1 MAFFNGRVSFV
12 RFAVEGVA
20 TAPFGDE
27 TIEKLTQNA
36 IGKYG
41 TIESQDGVSIGFN
54 GGRHL
59 LDSEISFE
67 NNVYDDCLHLGMR
80 FDVDKIPSNILKA
93 YTEIEIKALSSGNPS
108 GRPTKDQKEEAKESA
123 LARAQAEA
131 ADGRYRRMAMHPL
144 MWDQSSQTLYSSASS
159 ANVLDRVAPLFRDTF
174 GGDLHIVTAGR
185 LAGGLATKLGLTMPY
200 GDPAKF
206 TVFADGHEEGAISWA
221 DPESQLPDVLG
232 NEFLIWLWHTLATRS
247 DTIALADGTEVTVMM
262 TRTLQLDCP
271 KGETGRD
278 QLNDVGP
285 ARMPEALKA
294 LQSGKLPRKAG
305 LILVRHDQQ
314 YELTLQAETFAVGSA
329 ALPKLEEAAGREA
342 TLARIEQIR
351 HMTDTLDL
359 LYAAFLQNRL
369 GQGWGDNVGE
379 IRQWLKA
386 A

>member
-12 RFAVEGVA
+12 RFAVEHLA
-20 TAPFGDE
+20 AEPFNDE
-27 TIEKLTQNA
+27 TIQKVNHNF
-36 IGKYG
+36 IGSYG
-41 TIESQDGVSIGFN
+41 VAETTDGITVGFN

-59 LDSEISFE
+59 LDSEINLE
-67 NNVYDDCLHLGMR
+67 NNVFDDCLHVGMR

-93 YTEIEIKALSSGNPS
+93 YTEIEIKALAAGNPS
-108 GRPTKDQKEEAKESA
+108 GRPTKEQKEEAKDSA

-131 ADGRYRRMAMHPL
+131 TDGRYRRMAMHPL
-144 MWDQSSQTLYSSASS
+144 LWDQSSQTLYSSASS
-159 ANVLDRVAPLFRDTF
+159 ANVLDRVGPLFRDTF
-174 GGDLHIVTAGR
+174 GGDLHLVTAGR
-185 LAGGLATKLGLTMPY
+185 LAAGLATKFGLNLPS
-200 GDPAKF
+200 GDPARF
-206 TVFADGHEEGAISWA
+206 TVFVEGQEEGTISWA
-221 DPESQLPDVLG
+221 NPESPLPDVLG

-305 LILVRHDQQ
+305 LILVRHEQQ

-329 ALPKLEEAAGREA
+329 ALPKLEEASGREA

-359 LYAAFLQNRL
+359 LYAAFLHQRL
-369 GQGWGDNVGE
+369 GVAWNENLGE
-379 IRQWLKA
+379 IRHWLKVA
-386 A
+386 

>member
-12 RFAVEGVA
+12 RFAVEGI
-20 TAPFGDE
+20 TTEPFGTDA
-27 TIEKLTQNA
+27 IDKLTLNA

-41 TIESQDGVSIGFN
+41 TVESQDGIRVGFN

-67 NNVYDDCLHLGMR
+67 NNVFDESLHIGMR

-93 YTEIEIKALSSGNPS
+93 YTEIEIKALSAGNPS
-108 GRPTKDQKEEAKESA
+108 GRPTKEQKEEAKESA
-123 LARAQAEA
+123 LARALAESS
-131 ADGRYRRMAMHPL
+131 DGRYRRMAVHPL
-144 MWDQSSQTLYSSASS
+144 LWDKSSQTLYSSAGS

-174 GGDLHIVTAGR
+174 GGDLHLVTAGR
-185 LAGGLATKLGLTMPY
+185 LAAGLAARLGLTMPY

-206 TVFADGHEEGAISWA
+206 TVFVEGQEEGAISWA
-221 DPESQLPDVLG
+221 NPESLLPDVLG

-305 LILVRHDQQ
+305 LILVRHQQQ
-314 YELTLQAETFAVGSA
+314 YELTLQAETFAVASA
-329 ALPKLEEAAGREA
+329 AMPKLEEASGREA

-359 LYAAFLQNRL
+359 LYAAFLQSRL
-369 GQGWGDNVGE
+369 GENWGESVGE

>member
-1 MAFFNGRVSFV
+1 
-12 RFAVEGVA
+12 
-20 TAPFGDE
+20 
-27 TIEKLTQNA
+27 
-36 IGKYG
+36 
-41 TIESQDGVSIGFN
+41 
-54 GGRHL
+54 
-59 LDSEISFE
+59 
-67 NNVYDDCLHLGMR
+67 
-80 FDVDKIPSNILKA
+80 
-93 YTEIEIKALSSGNPS
+93 
-108 GRPTKDQKEEAKESA
+108 
-123 LARAQAEA
+123 
-131 ADGRYRRMAMHPL
+131 
-144 MWDQSSQTLYSSASS
+144 
-159 ANVLDRVAPLFRDTF
+159 
-174 GGDLHIVTAGR
+174 
-185 LAGGLATKLGLTMPY
+185 
-200 GDPAKF
+200 
-206 TVFADGHEEGAISWA
+206 
-221 DPESQLPDVLG
+221 
-232 NEFLIWLWHTLATRS
+232 
-247 DTIALADGTEVTVMM
+247 MM